1 MLIKEIKKGNRTV
14 YKKADFLDKMS
25 YYEDIIYVVI
35 FGAATGCLVVF
46 AFLGWI

>member
-14 YKKADFLDKMS
+14 YKRANLLDKMN
-25 YYEDIIYVVI
+25 YYEDIIYAII
-35 FGAATGCLVVF
+35 FGATVVGLVVF